1 MAWIMVATVEMV
13 SLHVNL
19 LMDWVCARGKEESDM
34 TPRFFSLVF
43 MHSSLLHADLDS
55 FSTIY

>member
-1 MAWIMVATVEMV
+1 MEMV